1 MHNFIVVQG
10 AWSFQI
16 PLLFPTVK
24 GSARADWWKSRAST
38 YHSHVTGDVLI
49 LLDFHCTCALPVTAL
64 KSAETESELYF
75 LRIYYHKEEVMSIF
89 Y

>member
-16 PLLFPTVK
+16 PTFFPTIK
-24 GSARADWWKSRAST
+24 GSALVDWWKSRAST
-38 YHSHVTGDVLI
+38 YLSHVRCDVLI
-49 LLDFHCTCALPVTAL
+49 LLGFTCALPNKQHS

-75 LRIYYHKEEVMSIF
+75 LRNYHHKEVVMSIF